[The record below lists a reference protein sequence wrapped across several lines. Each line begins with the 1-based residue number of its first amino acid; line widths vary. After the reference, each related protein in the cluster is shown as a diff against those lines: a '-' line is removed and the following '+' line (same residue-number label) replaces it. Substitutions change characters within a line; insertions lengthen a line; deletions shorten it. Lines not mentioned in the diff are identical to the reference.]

1 MNLRGRLVGLGLIVL
16 GVASAGVLYGL
27 WLLDQA
33 FGLRP
38 PAPPGLPP
46 GLSPVLSPLS
56 CLLPVGAIG
65 SVLLVVEGLR
75 RVVFPE

>member
-1 MNLRGRLVGLGLIVL
+1 MNIRGRLVGLGLIVL
-16 GVASAGVLYGL
+16 GVASAGTLYGF

-38 PAPPGLPP
+38 PSPPGLPA
-46 GLSPVLSPLS
+46 GLSPVLSPLA

-65 SVLLVVEGLR
+65 SALLVLEGVR
-75 RVVFPE
+75 RMIFPE